1 MKATSARELFR
12 ALGDADVRFLV
23 AGGLAVSV
31 HGFLRVTADIDL
43 VVKLEPG
50 NIARAFAA
58 LESLGYRPIIPVSAA
73 KFGDPAT
80 RESWV
85 RDRNMRVLGFQ
96 SQEHWETPVDVFAAE
111 PFPFDEE
118 YDRAA
123 VRELVGIGGVHVV
136 SLPTL
141 VRLKEAAGRPQD
153 LADLDQLRLRM
164 ERHE

>member
-1 MKATSARELFR
+1 MRATSGRDVFR
-12 ALGDADVRFLV
+12 ALVEADVRFLV
-23 AGGLAVSV
+23 AGGLAVNA
-31 HGFLRVTADIDL
+31 HGLLRVTADIDL
-43 VVKLEPG
+43 VVKLESG

-73 KFGDPAT
+73 QFGDAAT

-96 SQEHWETPVDVFAAE
+96 SQQHWDAPVDVFAEE

-118 YDRAA
+118 YERAI
-123 VRELVGIGGVHVV
+123 VRELAGVGGVRVV

-141 VRLKEAAGRPQD
+141 IRMKEAAGRPQD
-153 LADLDQLRLRM
+153 LTDLDSLRLRM
-164 ERHE
+164 DPHE